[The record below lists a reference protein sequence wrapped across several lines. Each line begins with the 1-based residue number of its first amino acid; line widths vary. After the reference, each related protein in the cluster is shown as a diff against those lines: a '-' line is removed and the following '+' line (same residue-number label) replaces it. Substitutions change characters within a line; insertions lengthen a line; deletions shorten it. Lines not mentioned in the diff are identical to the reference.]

1 MANPKNEKRLKN
13 RFLVWFGGTF
23 GPSLL
28 RFFYNTNKW
37 EFKDRYHF
45 KDAVSSGRP
54 IIIAS
59 WHNTLLTVFMGLSK
73 NNYYGLAGN
82 HHPDAEIISRIG
94 AKLGWKVVR
103 GSSTDG
109 GKKAYNEILEILR
122 SKDAVFA
129 ISPDGPQ
136 GPAKLP
142 KPGAIRAAQRTGAI
156 IVPVAGQSSK
166 RWGFT
171 NWDTFYLAKPF
182 GAITLMFGKP
192 LSFSE
197 ESSFEDCS
205 NALKKSLDQLEERV
219 NQHVGLVSDN

>member
-82 HHPDAEIISRIG
+82 RHPDAEIISRIG
-94 AKLGWKVVR
+94 AKWVI
-103 GSSTDG
+103 
-109 GKKAYNEILEILR
+109 N
-122 SKDAVFA
+122 
-129 ISPDGPQ
+129 
-136 GPAKLP
+136 
-142 KPGAIRAAQRTGAI
+142 
-156 IVPVAGQSSK
+156 
-166 RWGFT
+166 
-171 NWDTFYLAKPF
+171 
-182 GAITLMFGKP
+182 
-192 LSFSE
+192 
-197 ESSFEDCS
+197 S
-205 NALKKSLDQLEERV
+205 NID
-219 NQHVGLVSDN
+219 